1 MTRISWPE
9 EIKSNKEP
17 SEFSEKFSGAGRK
30 VFWSLI
36 IGSLIALAIGG
47 FYLYQYSTSREI
59 SFSLKAPANIP
70 VGVPF
75 NIEIEIQNNSENPL
89 KDGRISM
96 ILPEGTALLAEN
108 IDKRVLN
115 RSFGD
120 LDASASFQEKIPVL
134 IFKNEQSVKKFEIIA
149 SYFPPSL
156 GPKARFE
163 ITKSVEVTARESG
176 VKLDLTAPQKV
187 LNNEDFEIEIDYQNI
202 SDVDF
207 SNVEL
212 ELQYSKSFTFSDADP
227 KPSASN
233 NLWKIGNLA
242 KKSPAKAELSSAKTI
257 VFSGKALGAEQSFFE
272 IKSVLRAEFAGQKY
286 LINEKTIS
294 VNIAPSPLSL
304 NISVNDQPDY
314 LASPDGDLKYKIIAR
329 NNSDIG
335 LNDVII
341 KARLVGEMF
350 DFKSLRTG
358 GFFNSKDNTITW
370 NVANTPALRLLS
382 PAAEGTVEFEIRLKD
397 SYPIKRIG
405 DKNFVL
411 KVEAEI
417 SSPTVPYY
425 VASDK
430 TIGFAKSEIKVAGFA
445 VISAEANFLKGFS
458 PPKVNKPSTY
468 LIRWTI
474 ANYSTD
480 ISNIEVRAYLQ
491 SGARWLGQVKS
502 NISSV
507 PNYNERTQEVVWL
520 IDSIPATKGVISE
533 PIEATFQ
540 IEVAPNTIQVGQ
552 YLPLLSETT
561 FRAFDEFAKIELK
574 NTAKNLNAQLYVS
587 Q

>member
-1 MTRISWPE
+1 MTQISWPE

-30 VFWSLI
+30 VFWLLI
-36 IGSLIALAIGG
+36 IGSLMVIAIGG
-47 FYLYQYSTSREI
+47 FYLYQYLTAREI
-59 SFSLKAPANIP
+59 YFSLKAPANIS

-96 ILPEGTALLAEN
+96 ILPEGTAILAESP
-108 IDKRVLN
+108 DKRVLN

-120 LDASASFQEKIPVL
+120 LDASASFQEKIPVI
-134 IFKNEQSVKKFEIIA
+134 IFNNEQSVKKFEITA

-163 ITKSVEVTARESG
+163 ISKNAEVTVREPG
-176 VKLDLTAPQKV
+176 VKLDLIAPQKV
-187 LNNEDFEIEIDYQNI
+187 LNNEDFEMEINYQNI
-202 SDVDF
+202 SDIDF
-207 SNVEL
+207 SNIEL
-212 ELQYSKSFTFSDADP
+212 ELQYSKSFIFSDADP
-227 KPSASN
+227 KPSANN

-242 KKSPAKAELSSAKTI
+242 KKSPAKTI

-272 IKSVLRAEFAGQKY
+272 IKSVLKAEFAGQKY

-304 NISVNDQPDY
+304 NISVNDQPNY
-314 LASPDGDLKYKIIAR
+314 LAFPNGDLKYKIIAR

-335 LNDVII
+335 LNDVVI
-341 KARLVGEMF
+341 KTRLVGEMF
-350 DFKSLRTG
+350 DFKSLKTG

-370 NVANTPALRLLS
+370 NAANSPELRLFPPNS
-382 PAAEGTVEFEIRLKD
+382 EGWNEFEIRLKD

-430 TIGFAKSEIKVAGFA
+430 TIGFAKSEIKVAGFTA
-445 VISAEANFLKGFS
+445 IGAEADFLKGFS
-458 PPKVNKPSTY
+458 PPKVDKPSTY
-468 LIRWTI
+468 LIRWAI

-480 ISNIEVRAYLQ
+480 ISNIEVKAYLQ
-491 SGARWLGQVKS
+491 SGARWLGQAKS
-502 NISSV
+502 NSSSI
-507 PNYNERTQEVVWL
+507 PSYNERTQEIVWL
-520 IDSIPATKGVISE
+520 IDLIPATKGVISK

-540 IEVAPNTIQVGQ
+540 IEVTPNTIQIGQ
-552 YLPLLSETT
+552 NLPLLSETT

-574 NTAKNLNAQLYVS
+574 NTAKDLNTQLYVS

>member
-1 MTRISWPE
+1 MTQISWPE

-17 SEFSEKFSGAGRK
+17 SNLSEKFSGAGRK

-47 FYLYQYSTSREI
+47 FYLYQYFTSREI

-134 IFKNEQSVKKFEIIA
+134 IFKNEQSVKKFEITA

-202 SDVDF
+202 SDIDF

-212 ELQYSKSFTFSDADP
+212 ELQYSKSFTFSNADP
-227 KPSASN
+227 KPSANN
-233 NLWKIGNLA
+233 NLWKIDNLA
-242 KKSPAKAELSSAKTI
+242 KKSPAETI
-257 VFSGKALGAEQSFFE
+257 VFSGKAIGAEQSFFE
-272 IKSVLRAEFAGQKY
+272 IKSVLRAEFAGRKY

-314 LASPDGDLKYKIIAR
+314 LAFPNGDLKYKIIAR

-341 KARLVGEMF
+341 KVRLVGEMF
-350 DFKSLRTG
+350 DFKNLRTG

-370 NVANTPALRLLS
+370 NAANSSEFRLLS
-382 PAAEGTVEFEIRLKD
+382 PNSEIGSEFEIRLKD

-445 VISAEANFLKGFS
+445 VIGAEADFLKGFS

-491 SGARWLGQVKS
+491 SGARWLIGQVKS

-520 IDSIPATKGVISE
+520 IDSISATKGVISK

-574 NTAKNLNAQLYVS
+574 NTAGNLNSKLFVS